1 MGQTQGVRLEMEVMQ
16 MEDMEFMHI
25 IRFKR
30 LAGDAAAY
38 KEASARLLSAMK
50 L

>member
-1 MGQTQGVRLEMEVMQ
+1 
-16 MEDMEFMHI
+16 MEDMDFMHI

-30 LAGDAAAY
+30 LAGDAPGY
-38 KEASARLLSAMK
+38 KEISAKLLSTMR